1 MLMRDH
7 PKLKIALFAV
17 GFLTLATVPHLVE
30 SQYIMH
36 LLIMGCIYSIL
47 TQSLNLIAGYM
58 GAISIGHAAFYGIGA
73 YTSALLALR
82 LNLPFFVTVPC
93 SVLLAGFAGLI
104 LAIPSL
110 RLKSS
115 YLVITTIAFGKA
127 VHLIMVNA
135 VPLTRGP
142 LGLLGIP
149 APFIMRLGGLQID
162 FSTKTQYYYLM
173 MASMLLVMF
182 LYYRLI
188 HSRTGRAIIGVRE
201 DEIASAVI
209 GVDVVYFKILAFVI
223 GTATAGLAG
232 ALYAHYVRFISPE
245 TFSIFESITLLIM
258 MIVGGTGT
266 FVGPVLGAFG
276 VTFLLENLRFLVR
289 YRLMMYGVILFLTIF
304 FMPRGL
310 IGLYDLAKRRLFPPR
325 TEEKKKPESN
335 GQVI

>member
-1 MLMRDH
+1 MLVKDHPNLMRV
-7 PKLKIALFAV
+7 LFAAGAIGLV
-17 GFLTLATVPHLVE
+17 SVPHLVE
-30 SQYIMH
+30 SQYVMH
-36 LLIMGCIYSIL
+36 LLIMGCIYTIL

-82 LNLPFFVTVPC
+82 LNLPFIVTVPC
-93 SVLLAGFAGLI
+93 AALLAGFAGLV

-127 VHLIMVNA
+127 IHLIMINA

-149 APFIMRLGGLQID
+149 APFMLKLGALQID

-173 MASMLLVMF
+173 MAVMLMIMF

-209 GVDVVYFKILAFVI
+209 GVDVVYYKILSFVI

-266 FVGPVLGAFG
+266 FIGPILGAFG
-276 VTFLLENLRFLVR
+276 ITFLLENLRFLATF
-289 YRLMMYGVILFLTIF
+289 RLMIYGVILFLTIF
-304 FMPRGL
+304 FMPKGL
-310 IGLYDLAKRRLFPPR
+310 VGLFDLLKRRLFPSHM
-325 TEEKKKPESN
+325 EEKKQPESN
-335 GQVI
+335 